1 VNQHIT
7 RRGFLAATTAAT
19 VARLAADPMDEAL
32 GFKLGVASYSFRNF
46 PRAEAIK
53 MLRELN
59 VKFVSVKEF
68 HLPYKDSPEE
78 LEKGRKEFEAAG
90 IKIMSGGNISLA
102 KNDDADIKKYFQ
114 YAKTCGMPMIV
125 CAPTHENLKKL
136 EAAVK
141 EFNIKAA
148 IHNHGPED
156 KHFPSPESVLEA
168 VKDLDPRVGLCM
180 DIGHSYRAGSDPVK
194 IVSLAGKRL
203 LDMHVK
209 DLKDLSAKESQS
221 DVGDG
226 KIPFPE
232 LFRALRKANYKGCV
246 NLEYEINAKAPLPG
260 MIRSFAYMRKV
271 ITEIKS

>member
-1 VNQHIT
+1 MNQHIT

-19 VARLAADPMDEAL
+19 VARLAADTNDEIL
-32 GFKLGVASYSFRNF
+32 GFKLGVASYSFRSF

-53 MLRELN
+53 MMQELKI
-59 VKFVSVKEF
+59 KFASIKEF

-156 KHFPSPESVLEA
+156 KHFPSPESVLDA
-168 VKDLDPRVGLCM
+168 VKNLDPRVGLCM
-180 DIGHSYRAGSDPVK
+180 DVGHSVRAGSDPVK
-194 IVSLAGKRL
+194 IVSVAGKRL

-209 DLKDLSAKESQS
+209 DLKDLSDKGSQC

-246 NLEYEINAKAPLPG
+246 NLEYEINAKAPMPG
-260 MIRSFAYMRKV
+260 MIRSYAYMRKLMA
-271 ITEIKS
+271 EIKG